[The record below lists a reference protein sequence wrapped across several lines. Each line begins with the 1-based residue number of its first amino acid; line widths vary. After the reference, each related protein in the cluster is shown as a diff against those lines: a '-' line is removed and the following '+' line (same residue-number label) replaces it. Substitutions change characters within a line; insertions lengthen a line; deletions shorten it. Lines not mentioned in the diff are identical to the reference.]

1 MASRKEVDR
10 CHKEKEGKLDEKASQ
25 LHAIASLRV
34 LLDAAKANGG
44 YPSGVN
50 VPPAGGC
57 CASCSQCPQCVTCPT
72 CQRPLVRPTPAPQLD
87 TATPLNTYIVTTS
100 DYPPPHSPLSTIGG
114 ASASGAKRQGQDP
127 LTNVQSLQVYCGLSR
142 CPDQGLN
149 MLFCF
154 KLGKSPKETYEMLK
168 EVYKDEAIASKS
180 VYEWFKRFQE
190 GGTSLEDA
198 PRGGRPK
205 STRTPE
211 NILRVKQACGKQLS
225 PDKVNDC
232 LRTENQ
238 QRKCSPHTH

>member
-1 MASRKEVDR
+1 MKKRRASTPILHAGSKFRHGLLQLMIHSIDPL
-10 CHKEKEGKLDEKASQ
+10 HDGKLDEKASQ

-114 ASASGAKRQGQDP
+114 ASASGAKRQGQEP
-127 LTNVQSLQVYCGLSR
+127 LTNVQSLQVKA
-142 CPDQGLN
+142 
-149 MLFCF
+149 F
-154 KLGKSPKETYEMLK
+154 
-168 EVYKDEAIASKS
+168 
-180 VYEWFKRFQE
+180 
-190 GGTSLEDA
+190 SL
-198 PRGGRPK
+198 
-205 STRTPE
+205 
-211 NILRVKQACGKQLS
+211 
-225 PDKVNDC
+225 
-232 LRTENQ
+232 
-238 QRKCSPHTH
+238 